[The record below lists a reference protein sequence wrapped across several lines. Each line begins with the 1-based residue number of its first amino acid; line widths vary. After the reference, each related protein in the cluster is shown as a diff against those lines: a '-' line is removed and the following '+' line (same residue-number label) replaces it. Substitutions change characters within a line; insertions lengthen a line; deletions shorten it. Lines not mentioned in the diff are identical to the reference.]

1 MIAIDSTQLI
11 HLSKI
16 GRLYSDRAA
25 GSAWMGVGGELER
38 TVEYFEKLYVR
49 VS

>member
-1 MIAIDSTQLI
+1 MIAIDSTPLI

-16 GRLYSDRAA
+16 GRLYGDRAA
-25 GSAWMGVGGELER
+25 GSAWMGVDGALGR

-49 VS
+49 RS